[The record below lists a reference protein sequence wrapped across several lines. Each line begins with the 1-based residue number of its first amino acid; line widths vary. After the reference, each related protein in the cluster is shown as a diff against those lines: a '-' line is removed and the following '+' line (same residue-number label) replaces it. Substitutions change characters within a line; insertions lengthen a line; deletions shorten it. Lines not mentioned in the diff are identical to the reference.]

1 MRQFNKYILYIILS
15 ILITFAWVAL
25 PVCIIVAQEQESSQS
40 YEEEL
45 EQRANSQADNAAG
58 DVGNF
63 SQNSIDK
70 IRSGTASIN
79 SGTGRRVATS
89 MLRSVYQIYTMLK
102 ATAKYIITVSIF
114 IGVLLMVICRK
125 NKRRRR
131 TGLYFFITAV
141 PVFIFVLVY
150 GIGILNGIYLDIAG
164 ETYATTPM
172 YDAMVSR
179 YAGYSPAGGSWFVTA
194 LNAFHIAYGGI
205 LAMTPV
211 IILIFVSLG
220 LLRVFF
226 CKYDNRKRDVGLYGY
241 CIGAPAALV
250 LVSVGAEV
258 IGRVFI

>member
-1 MRQFNKYILYIILS
+1 
-15 ILITFAWVAL
+15 
-25 PVCIIVAQEQESSQS
+25 
-40 YEEEL
+40 
-45 EQRANSQADNAAG
+45 
-58 DVGNF
+58 
-63 SQNSIDK
+63 
-70 IRSGTASIN
+70 
-79 SGTGRRVATS
+79 
-89 MLRSVYQIYTMLK
+89 MLRSVYQIYIMLK

>member
-25 PVCIIVAQEQESSQS
+25 PVSIIVAQEQESSQS

-45 EQRANSQADNAAG
+45 EQKANSQADNAAG

-89 MLRSVYQIYTMLK
+89 MLRSVYQIYIMLK

-131 TGLYFFITAV
+131 TGLYFFIIAI
-141 PVFIFVLVY
+141 PVFVFALVY
-150 GIGILNGIYLDIAG
+150 GIGILNGIYLDMAG
-164 ETYATTPM
+164 ETYATTPR
-172 YDAMVSR
+172 YDAMVNR

-226 CKYDNRKRDVGLYGY
+226 CKYDSKKRDVGLYGY

-250 LVSVGAEV
+250 LVSVGAEI